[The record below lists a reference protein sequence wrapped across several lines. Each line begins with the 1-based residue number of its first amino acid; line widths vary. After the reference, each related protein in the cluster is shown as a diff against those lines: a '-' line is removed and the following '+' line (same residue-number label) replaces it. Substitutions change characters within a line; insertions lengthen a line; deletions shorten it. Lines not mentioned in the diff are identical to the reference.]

1 MALRTRSASTRAATR
16 LASGVYRGMEHPDRL
31 RCPGGSMGD
40 SAGRLRRL
48 QTPRTDD
55 RVHGRS
61 RLQHGRARNRDAE
74 PAHRHLL
81 RCLGRCRRCADRRVG
96 DQQRQGEGDPAED
109 HPARR
114 SGRQRGGAQG
124 GFLMSWLILIV
135 SAVFEAVWATAL
147 GMSAGL
153 SRPIPTVVFL
163 VFLGLS
169 MVGLALAMRSIPV
182 SVAYSVWIGIGAV
195 LTVAYAMLT
204 GDEQFTP
211 AKAAVLTIL
220 IGCIV
225 GLKFTKGSGTSDRE
239 VNDV

>member
-1 MALRTRSASTRAATR
+1 
-16 LASGVYRGMEHPDRL
+16 
-31 RCPGGSMGD
+31 
-40 SAGRLRRL
+40 
-48 QTPRTDD
+48 
-55 RVHGRS
+55 
-61 RLQHGRARNRDAE
+61 
-74 PAHRHLL
+74 
-81 RCLGRCRRCADRRVG
+81 
-96 DQQRQGEGDPAED
+96 
-109 HPARR
+109 
-114 SGRQRGGAQG
+114 
-124 GFLMSWLILIV
+124 MSWLILIV